1 MFQNH
6 LLQLLT
12 VTAMEGATR
21 FEADA
26 IRNEKVKVLDAI
38 RRYEPADV
46 ARQTVRGQYTK
57 YRQEPGVA
65 KESNTATWAAVR
77 FYVDNWRWQGVPF
90 YLRSGKGMSCRTS
103 QILIQFR
110 QIPHLMFPN
119 SSKRIDA
126 NRLLIQ
132 VQPAEGIQI
141 HFQTKV
147 PDAGMK
153 MRLAELD
160 FRFDKRSEP
169 ALPEAYE
176 RLLLDTMS
184 GDASLFARSD
194 EVELAWKLIDPIQKT
209 WDEMGEP
216 NLWGYEP
223 GGWGPAESCEWIPQ
237 DGREWFD
244 VCPVLG

>member
-1 MFQNH
+1 
-6 LLQLLT
+6 LLT

-65 KESNTATWAAVR
+65 KESTTATWAAVR

-132 VQPAEGIQI
+132 VQPAEGIQV

-160 FRFDKRSEP
+160 FRFDRRSEP

-209 WDEMGEP
+209 WDEMREP
-216 NLWGYEP
+216 KLWNYEP
-223 GGWGPAESCEWIPQ
+223 GGWGPSESCEWIQQ